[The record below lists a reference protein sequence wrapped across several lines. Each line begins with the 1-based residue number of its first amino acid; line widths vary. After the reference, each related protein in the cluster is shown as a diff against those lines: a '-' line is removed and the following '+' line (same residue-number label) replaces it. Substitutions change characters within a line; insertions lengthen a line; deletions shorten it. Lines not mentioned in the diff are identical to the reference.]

1 MASTHGLNP
10 GFVPMKWWLRITL
23 GAALVLACAAGA
35 QLGTSQ
41 TTAQKYGINAKR
53 PVIAGACKVC
63 PWGAIAEIVKSAMQ
77 PYGYDVQICYNCAT
91 SEGPRMVAGGLKPGP
106 IERAYL
112 GFPMIPRD
120 QMPPPPDAPVD
131 FGATSVQNLWYAYQ
145 GTHAYAKE
153 GPRRNLRLLATIQA
167 PNYLIV
173 AVKSDLA
180 ITDLSQIKTK
190 KWPVRVLTD
199 GNEVSTAVM
208 DYYGLSRAAIEQAG
222 GHVLRGIVPEDR
234 KNFDVVIH
242 GGTLGNAP
250 EFNVWYEVSQKF
262 DLNYL
267 QLPNDLLIKIAKEH
281 DMELRDIPD
290 GLLRGID
297 HPIPSVARTGHV
309 VFGRADMP
317 DDFAYLVAKAL
328 DEHQD
333 LLQWSHLNYSYNI
346 RTVWKA
352 FGVPLHPGAAKYYRE
367 RGYMK

>member
-1 MASTHGLNP
+1 MLSRHGLA
-10 GFVPMKWWLRITL
+10 VRVALLL
-23 GAALVLACAAGA
+23 GASALA
-35 QLGTSQ
+35 QLGH
-41 TTAQKYGINAKR
+41 AQEYGIKAKR

-63 PWGAIAEIVKSAMQ
+63 PWGALAEIVKSAMA
-77 PYGYDVQICYNCAT
+77 PYGYDVQICYNCST
-91 SEGPRMVAGGLKPGP
+91 SEGPREVAGALKPGD
-106 IERAYL
+106 IERAYQS
-112 GFPMIPRD
+112 FPFIGRD

-131 FGATSVQNLWYAYQ
+131 FGATSLQNLLHAYQ

-173 AVKSDLA
+173 AVKSDLG

-190 KWPVRVLTD
+190 KWPVRILTD
-199 GNEVSTAVM
+199 SNEVSRTVL
-208 DYYGLSRAAIEQAG
+208 DYYGLSPDAVTKAG
-222 GHVLRGIVPEDR
+222 GKMLRGVVPGDR
-234 KNFDVVIH
+234 KDFDVIVH

-262 DLNYL
+262 DLSYL
-267 QLPNDLLIKIAKEH
+267 ELPHDLLAKIAKENE
-281 DMELRDIPD
+281 MELRDIPD
-290 GLLRGID
+290 GLLRGIN

-317 DDFAYLVAKAL
+317 DGFAYTVAKAM

-333 LLQWSHLNYSYNI
+333 LLQWTHLNYSYNI

-367 RGYMK
+367 RGYIK

>member
-1 MASTHGLNP
+1 
-10 GFVPMKWWLRITL
+10 MKRRLRMIT
-23 GAALVLACAAGA
+23 GAALLLACAIGVRIVTA
-35 QLGTSQ
+35 Q
-41 TTAQKYGINAKR
+41 TTVQSYGVRAKR
-53 PVIAGACKVC
+53 PVIAGACKIC
-63 PWGAIAEIVKSAMQ
+63 PWGAVAEIVKTAMK

-91 SEGPRMVAGGLKPGP
+91 SEGPRMVAGALTPGP
-106 IERAYL
+106 IERAYQ

-131 FGATSVQNLWYAYQ
+131 FGATSVQNLWNAYQ
-145 GTHAYAKE
+145 GTHAYGNDKE
-153 GPRRNLRLLATIQA
+153 GPRKNLRLLATIQA

-173 AVKSDLA
+173 AAKSDLG
-180 ITDLSQIKTK
+180 ITDLSQVKEK
-190 KWPVRVLTD
+190 RWPVRILTD
-199 GNEVSTAVM
+199 GNAVSTAVM
-208 DYYGLSRAAIEQAG
+208 DYYGLSREAVEKAG
-222 GHVLRGIVPEDR
+222 GHMQRGIVPEDR

-262 DLNYL
+262 DLSYI
-267 QLPNDLLIKIAKEH
+267 QLPNDLLVKIAKEN

-297 HPIPSVARTGHV
+297 HPIPTVARTGHV

-317 DDFAYLVAKAL
+317 DDFAYTVAKAL

-333 LLQWSHLNYSYNI
+333 LLQWTHLNYSYNV

>member
-1 MASTHGLNP
+1 MASTR
-10 GFVPMKWWLRITL
+10 GFMTL
-23 GAALVLACAAGA
+23 LQALLLAGA
-35 QLGTSQ
+35 FCPARAQSQ
-41 TTAQKYGINAKR
+41 DYGIKARR

-63 PWGAIAEIVKSAMQ
+63 PWGALAEIVKSALA

-91 SEGPRMVAGGLKPGP
+91 SEGPREVAAAQKPGD
-106 IERAYL
+106 IERAYRA
-112 GFPMIPRD
+112 FPMIGRD
-120 QMPPPPDAPVD
+120 QMPPPPNAPVD
-131 FGATSVQNLWYAYQ
+131 FGATSVQNLLHAYE

-153 GPRRNLRLLATIQA
+153 GPRKNLRLLAAIQA

-173 AVKSDLA
+173 AVKLDLG
-180 ITDLSQIKTK
+180 ITDLSQVKEK
-190 KWPVRVLTD
+190 KWPVRILTD
-199 GNEVSTAVM
+199 GNEVSRAVM
-208 DYYGLSRAAIEQAG
+208 DYYGLTREAVEKAG
-222 GHVLRGIVPEDR
+222 GKMLRGIVPEDR

-242 GGTLGNAP
+242 GGSLGNAP

-267 QLPNDLLIKIAKEH
+267 QLPRDLLEKIAKENE
-281 DMELRDIPD
+281 MELRDIPD

-297 HPIPSVARTGHV
+297 HPIPTVARTGHV
-309 VFGRADMP
+309 IFGRADMP

-333 LLQWSHLNYSYNI
+333 LLQWTHLNYSYNI